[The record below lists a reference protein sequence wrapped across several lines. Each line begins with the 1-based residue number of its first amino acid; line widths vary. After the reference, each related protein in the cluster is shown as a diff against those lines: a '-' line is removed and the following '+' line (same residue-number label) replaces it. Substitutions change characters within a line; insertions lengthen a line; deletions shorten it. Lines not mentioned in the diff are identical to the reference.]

1 MLLYPLRRTLHSGK
15 SFTSVFS
22 VSFFRS
28 LDFFLSFFL
37 ETFLSVLGCSDRPA
51 RTEEKGLLRD
61 DGSLAAKKKH
71 QSKATGNKGI
81 NTSNKK
87 LLGAPGI
94 AARSKD
100 ATRGSCI
107 TTSNKKLLLLSLIC
121 HIAF

>member
-61 DGSLAAKKKH
+61 DGSLAVSYTH
-71 QSKATGNKGI
+71 LTLP
-81 NTSNKK
+81 TK
-87 LLGAPGI
+87 LEV
-94 AARSKD
+94 
-100 ATRGSCI
+100 
-107 TTSNKKLLLLSLIC
+107 
-121 HIAF
+121 